1 LWDGQECPS
10 DFPWLCSISIAR
22 IAVFRVRPSGRR
34 RLLRTDDAADGLID
48 GSEIGRHFVADF
60 VGEASA
66 FEDIG
71 CMIADSDVLDD
82 RFALQFR
89 LDEFFEVVDFRQQ
102 IVFEVI
108 DQLFGELFGV
118 IELLA

>member
-1 LWDGQECPS
+1 
-10 DFPWLCSISIAR
+10 
-22 IAVFRVRPSGRR
+22 
-34 RLLRTDDAADGLID
+34 
-48 GSEIGRHFVADF
+48 
-60 VGEASA
+60 
-66 FEDIG
+66 
-71 CMIADSDVLDD
+71 MIADSDVLDD